1 MNSSERIFLDAMP
14 AAPSLKRSTARNCA
28 IYMSGGIG
36 DGVLGMVFAQAL
48 AEQTGGTVSLLM
60 TQNESSQELFRAQP
74 YVAEVI
80 SLRSEHR
87 LRGWERITRVKQVL
101 TDGGYDSLFLFTFR
115 PHIALAA
122 SLAGIPQRA
131 GFLRMHQPHLAAL
144 LTHRIWVRRKGTPH
158 PDIYTWLPLL
168 YAKAGYQYEPRYP
181 SLFCKDS
188 AHGKAIQFCQAQ
200 SRTIG
205 FGLNGSIPCKR
216 YSGRAFAEV
225 ARILH
230 ARDSGL
236 RFVLVG
242 GSDVQ
247 DIAQE
252 IRAQL
257 PESIVLLDAT
267 QQATDICDSQALIA
281 CCSVFV
287 SNDSMGMHI
296 AAAHGIPTIGLFGAT
311 PALRYVP
318 WLHALEAAVKGD
330 MASIAPQ
337 TVAEAAWKH
346 LEAAGS
352 PGSAVAAG

>member
-1 MNSSERIFLDAMP
+1 MST
-14 AAPSLKRSTARNCA
+14 APSVSCSTARNCA
-28 IYMSGGIG
+28 IYISGGIG
-36 DGVLGMVFAQAL
+36 DGVLSMVFARAL
-48 AEQTGGTVSLLM
+48 AEQAGGTVSLLM
-60 TQNESSQELFRAQP
+60 TQNESAQELFRAQP
-74 YVAEVI
+74 YVGEVI
-80 SLRSEHR
+80 SLRSENR
-87 LRGWERITRVKQVL
+87 LQGWERITRVKQVL
-101 TDGGYDSLFLFTFR
+101 ADRAYDSLFLFTFR
-115 PHIALAA
+115 THIALAA
-122 SLAGIPQRA
+122 RLAGIPRRI
-131 GFLRMHQPHLAAL
+131 GFVRMHHPHLAAL
-144 LTHRIWVRRKGTPH
+144 LTHRLWVRRKGTPH

-181 SLFCKDS
+181 SLFCTDS
-188 AHGKAIQFCQAQ
+188 ASSKAIQFCQAQ
-200 SRTIG
+200 SRTVG

-230 ARDSGL
+230 AQDSGL
-236 RFVLVG
+236 RFALVG

-247 DIAQE
+247 EIAQE
-252 IRAQL
+252 IRSLL

-281 CCSVFV
+281 RCSVFV

-318 WLHALEAAVKGD
+318 WLHPIEAAVKGD

-337 TVAEAAWKH
+337 TVAEAIWKH
-346 LEAAGS
+346 LAAAGS
-352 PGSAVAAG
+352 DGSAHPAH